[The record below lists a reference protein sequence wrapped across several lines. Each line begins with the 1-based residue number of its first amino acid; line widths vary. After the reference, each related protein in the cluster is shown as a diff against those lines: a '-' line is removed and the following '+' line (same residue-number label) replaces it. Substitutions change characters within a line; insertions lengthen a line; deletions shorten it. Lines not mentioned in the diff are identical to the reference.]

1 MMNAELSANDTIWTI
16 GRLLSWTTEHLTS
29 HEVDE
34 PRLCAEVLLA
44 HAAGWR
50 RIDVYARFEEVPQPP
65 IVDRFRSMV
74 RRAAKHEPVAYL
86 VGNKEFFSLSFAVGP
101 GVLIPRPETETL
113 MEAVIDHCRAA
124 DLKSPRFLDM
134 GTGCGCIAIAVLKQL
149 PEACACGTDNAPEA
163 LAFAQTN
170 AERHEVTDRL
180 TLHLAD
186 GLALPADVVSESGFD
201 LIASNPPYVP
211 RDEVEKLGANV
222 RDYEPVDALTDNAD
236 GLTFYR
242 RLATDAPGLLK
253 AGGAVFVEVGAGQA
267 PAVVE
272 VFADTAFTHR
282 GTRRDRVG
290 GHDRV
295 LWFILG
301 ESV

>member
-1 MMNAELSANDTIWTI
+1 MNMELSANDTVWTI
-16 GRLLSWTTEHLTS
+16 GRLLSWTTEHLAS
-29 HEVDE
+29 REVDE

-44 HAAGWR
+44 HAAGCR

-65 IVDRFRSMV
+65 IVDRFRAMV

-113 MEAVIDHCRAA
+113 VETIIDYCGAT
-124 DLKSPRFLDM
+124 DLQAPRLLDM
-134 GTGCGCIAIAVLKQL
+134 GTGCGCIAIAALKQL

-163 LAFAQTN
+163 LVFAQTN

-180 TLHLAD
+180 TLLRAD
-186 GLALPADVVSESGFD
+186 RLALPADVVPKGGFD
-201 LIASNPPYVP
+201 VIASNPPYVA
-211 RDEVEKLGANV
+211 RDEVKTLSANV
-222 RDYEPVDALTDNAD
+222 RDYEPAGALSDNGD
-236 GLTFYR
+236 GLGFYR
-242 RLATDAPGLLK
+242 SLASDGVKLLK

-267 PAVVE
+267 PAVLD
-272 VFADTAFTHR
+272 VFADTAFTHQ

-295 LWFILG
+295 LWFVVG
-301 ESV
+301 ENM